1 MLDEAKLTGLLRELA
16 AGTLRNEDVFMD
28 QGHGA
33 FIAAVEPYS
42 FPEHEFGVVITG
54 PRRTMMQDSP
64 LRPYFATPFGDMMVA
79 GCFGLLTAVADKFP
93 DLADPIWASLQGGQG
108 KPPWE
113 LA

>member
-1 MLDEAKLTGLLRELA
+1 
-16 AGTLRNEDVFMD
+16 
-28 QGHGA
+28 
-33 FIAAVEPYS
+33 
-42 FPEHEFGVVITG
+42 
-54 PRRTMMQDSP
+54 MMQDSP

-93 DLADPIWASLQGGQG
+93 EYTEQIHASLQGGHG